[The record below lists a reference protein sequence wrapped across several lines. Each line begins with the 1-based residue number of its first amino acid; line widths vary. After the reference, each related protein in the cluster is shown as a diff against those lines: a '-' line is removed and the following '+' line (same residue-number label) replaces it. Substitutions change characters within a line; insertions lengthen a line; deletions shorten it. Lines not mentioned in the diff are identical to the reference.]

1 MGGHGALTLYL
12 ASKTKQYRSAS
23 AFSPITN
30 PSECAWGKK
39 AFNGYLQGGITEGR
53 NKYDATELIS
63 KSKEPVHILI
73 DYGTS
78 DKFYQQGQLLPEN
91 FLKAARA
98 SGYDEFQVRVRS
110 QEGYDHSYY
119 FVSTF
124 ASDHIHF
131 HANFLKA

>member
-1 MGGHGALTLYL
+1 MSGFLITTAVSQDFKRQSIFGHSMGGHGALTLYL
-12 ASKTKQYRSAS
+12 ASATKQYRSAS

-73 DYGTS
+73 DY
-78 DKFYQQGQLLPEN
+78 
-91 FLKAARA
+91 ARIIF
-98 SGYDEFQVRVRS
+98 SCEF
-110 QEGYDHSYY
+110 G
-119 FVSTF
+119 
-124 ASDHIHF
+124 
-131 HANFLKA
+131 L

>member
-53 NKYDATELIS
+53 SKYDATELIS

-73 DYGTS
+73 DYARIFFSCKIPTMIYL
-78 DKFYQQGQLLPEN
+78 KCNLL
-91 FLKAARA
+91 
-98 SGYDEFQVRVRS
+98 GD
-110 QEGYDHSYY
+110 
-119 FVSTF
+119 
-124 ASDHIHF
+124 
-131 HANFLKA
+131 

>member
-53 NKYDATELIS
+53 NKYDATELMS
-63 KSKEPVHILI
+63 KSKEPVHILV
-73 DYGTS
+73 DYARIFFLA
-78 DKFYQQGQLLPEN
+78 KF
-91 FLKAARA
+91 
-98 SGYDEFQVRVRS
+98 RS
-110 QEGYDHSYY
+110 
-119 FVSTF
+119 
-124 ASDHIHF
+124 
-131 HANFLKA
+131 